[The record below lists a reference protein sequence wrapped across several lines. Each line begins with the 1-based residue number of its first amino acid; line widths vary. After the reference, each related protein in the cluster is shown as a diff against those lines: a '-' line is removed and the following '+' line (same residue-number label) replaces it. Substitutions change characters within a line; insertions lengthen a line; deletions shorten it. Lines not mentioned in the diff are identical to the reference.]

1 MTALWIVLGVAGYLA
16 VGCALARLIGAKNIG
31 NNFPVAFALG
41 WGVLFVLGVVMAAG
55 FLVVYPV
62 HRLAGGK

>member
-1 MTALWIVLGVAGYLA
+1 MTALWIVLGVVGYLG
-16 VGCALARLIGAKNIG
+16 VGCALARLIGAKSID
-31 NNFPVAFALG
+31 NNFPVVFAVG

-55 FLVVYPV
+55 FVVLYPI